1 MMLIEKS
8 GLRLYT
14 DTTNKISEASITN
27 FSNEIKAEL
36 QSYNLKKLTVDSTDC
51 IDDFSVIASLRT
63 LSSLIIRFDYKTIDI
78 SFVNEMPNLKE
89 LGSPKF
95 IGSITNKNI
104 TSIGYKWSK
113 KNDISQCSN
122 LQSIDVHN
130 CSDLASFFQQI
141 GNLQFLKK
149 LSFFKLSAP
158 SISIGRLNTN
168 IEELNLSYCSKL
180 KTLDNIGKNLPKVTK
195 MTIENCKHLCS
206 YEALSEFK
214 NLQNLNIFDSSP
226 ISDLLFLANLKNL
239 THIKIGKT
247 QITAENKDLLNN
259 IKNVDLCMTGI
270 L

>member
-1 MMLIEKS
+1 M
-8 GLRLYT
+8 
-14 DTTNKISEASITN
+14 
-27 FSNEIKAEL
+27 
-36 QSYNLKKLTVDSTDC
+36 
-51 IDDFSVIASLRT
+51 
-63 LSSLIIRFDYKTIDI
+63 
-78 SFVNEMPNLKE
+78 
-89 LGSPKF
+89 
-95 IGSITNKNI
+95 
-104 TSIGYKWSK
+104 
-113 KNDISQCSN
+113 
-122 LQSIDVHN
+122 
-130 CSDLASFFQQI
+130 
-141 GNLQFLKK
+141 QFLKK
-149 LSFFKLSAP
+149 LSFFKLSTP

-180 KTLDNIGKNLPKVTK
+180 KTSDHIGKNLPKVTK